1 MIENSDIPYISLS
14 EAKQYLRI
22 NSHEDD
28 KLILAMI
35 KAVEEFANSYLSL
48 KDKEIS
54 SSIKQAMLIHLASLY
69 DNRWGNGKI
78 PSATLALYQPYR
90 KIRV

>member
-1 MIENSDIPYISLS
+1 MHENNNIPYISLQ

-22 NSHEDD
+22 NSEEDD

-48 KDKEIS
+48 QDKLIS
-54 SSIKQAMLIHLASLY
+54 SSIRQAMLIHLASLY

-78 PSATLALYQPYR
+78 PAATLALYQPHR